1 MNQAFAVDELPL
13 NISIEGIRIFTEML
27 VQESNLF
34 AERNYLFANY
44 RNYAESERGN
54 GTIFTCAC
62 FSIGIKWWNN
72 SVFVF
77 DSHSRNTD
85 GHYDP
90 NGKAVLLELFA

>member
-13 NISIEGIRIFTEML
+13 NISIEGIHISTEML
-27 VQESNLF
+27 ARESNLF

-44 RNYAESERGN
+44 RNYTESERSD

-62 FSIGIKWWNN
+62 FSTGIKWWTN
-72 SVFVF
+72 SVFAF

-85 GHYDP
+85 GYHDP
-90 NGKAVLLELFA
+90 NGKAVLLELFG